1 MRNGILRDV
10 IFACAGVFMV
20 VALIG
25 LPRPAAAFHQQWQ
38 MQYPGTPHLLPCLWV
53 NPKPPPPGQGPAA
66 VRPHCQKP

>member
-38 MQYPGTPHLLPCLWV
+38 MKFQGTYLVPCYWV
-53 NPKPPPPGQGPAA
+53 NPKPPPPGPA
-66 VRPHCQKP
+66 VPRPACQKP